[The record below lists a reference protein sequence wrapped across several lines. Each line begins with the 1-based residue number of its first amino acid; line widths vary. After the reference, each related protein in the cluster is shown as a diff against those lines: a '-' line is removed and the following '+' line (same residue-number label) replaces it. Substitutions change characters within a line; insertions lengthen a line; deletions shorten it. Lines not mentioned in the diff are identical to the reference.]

1 MSGYEGPPTS
11 GVLVAPADP
20 GLATRA
26 GDPGSVLRPRLR
38 GRLHA
43 AAAPL
48 VLAAGIVLIAL
59 APAGAGRAAAVVYA
73 ATGFVLFATSAV
85 YHLGA
90 WGPRAE
96 LALRRVDHTNIFLIT
111 AGSYT
116 PIAVAALTGFEQ
128 AAILAWVWT
137 GAAAGIALRLGWR
150 TAPRALTTG
159 LCIALGWS
167 VVPVLSSLF
176 AASTAAGVLIVV
188 GGGLYTL
195 GGIVYAARWPDP
207 SPRWFGFHELF
218 HLFTITAWTCQY
230 IGIVLLH
237 LG

>member
-1 MSGYEGPPTS
+1 MSGHEGLPAS
-11 GVLVAPADP
+11 GVLAALADP
-20 GLATRA
+20 GRATRA
-26 GDPGSVLRPRLR
+26 EDPVSVPRPRLR

-59 APAGAGRAAAVVYA
+59 APAGPVRVAAVVYA

-90 WGPRAE
+90 WGLRAE
-96 LALRRVDHTNIFLIT
+96 LALRRVDHTNIFLII

-116 PIAVAALTGFEQ
+116 PIAVAALTGLEQ

-137 GAAAGIALRLGWR
+137 GAAMGIVLRLGSR
-150 TAPRALTTG
+150 TVPRALTTSFY
-159 LCIALGWS
+159 IALGWS
-167 VVPVLSSLF
+167 VIPVLGSLF
-176 AASTAAGVLIVV
+176 ADSTAAGALIVV
-188 GGGLYTL
+188 GGGLYTV
-195 GGIVYAARWPDP
+195 GGIVYAAKWPDP

-218 HLFTITAWTCQY
+218 HLFTIAAWTCQY
-230 IGIVLLH
+230 IGIALLY